1 MMPGQQPA
9 QPAALPPP
17 PYPGPGPGN
26 NLGGAPPPPY
36 PGGRGRGGG
45 GPSNFSDGP
54 PSGLFLFVDAYG
66 TLVGSELSLFS
77 S

>member
-54 PSGLFLFVDAYG
+54 PSGLFL
-66 TLVGSELSLFS
+66 LVLNSRIT
-77 S
+77 